1 MLVLHCAG
9 HDRTRAWAVASA
21 LLLSA
26 VGTCAIAAED
36 LVRGRFER
44 WEVLIPVFAAVC
56 VVIALR
62 VLGSAPRQK
71 LEFRY
76 GASFESN
83 DRSATFFLA
92 QDPRSETP
100 QTVKSSRRF
109 VDQFTREEPRTEDT
123 W

>member
-1 MLVLHCAG
+1 MEPFPASPHSSAHSPAPSRVRSCWSGRNRMLMLHCAG
-9 HDRTRAWAVASA
+9 HERTRAWAVASA

-44 WEVLIPVFAAVC
+44 GEVLIPVFAAVC

-62 VLGSAPRQK
+62 VLRSAPRQK

-76 GASFESN
+76 GVSFESN
-83 DRSATFFLA
+83 NRSATF
-92 QDPRSETP
+92 
-100 QTVKSSRRF
+100 
-109 VDQFTREEPRTEDT
+109 
-123 W
+123 